1 MPGLNPSPFEATSQA
16 QTKRRVWAHPDLT
29 SHSLLALT
37 TNLLYLAPHSGETK
51 TKPETLAAIDA
62 GADLENVFG
71 PLAVVIDL
79 FSIRRL
85 HLDLLEN
92 SLVIEYRG
100 SGQGTSRQRISF
112 ATPEAAD
119 ACFTKIWRRLGEDY
133 ELAPYKRDTWALAQ
147 PPLLLLLGALFVTA
161 LLVLLLNVFQDSDVM
176 PDSVHFGT
184 APAAKVD
191 ASTSGG
197 LHAWLDWRVV
207 CAVGGMAAAV
217 SQVWLFRRLTAPPL
231 SLELIRR

>member
-16 QTKRRVWAHPDLT
+16 QARRRVWAHPDLT
-29 SHSLLALT
+29 SHTLLALT
-37 TNLLYLAPHSGETK
+37 PNLLYLAPQSGDP
-51 TKPETLAAIDA
+51 KPETLAAIDA

-79 FSIRRL
+79 ISIRRL

-100 SGQGTSRQRISF
+100 SGQGTSRQRIGF
-112 ATPEAAD
+112 ASPEAAD
-119 ACFTKIWRRLGEDY
+119 ACFTKIWRRLGEEY

-147 PPLLLLLGALFVTA
+147 PPLLLLLGTLFVTA
-161 LLVLLLNVFQDSDVM
+161 LLVLLLNVFQDSDVV
-176 PDSVHFGT
+176 PESAHAGI

-191 ASTSGG
+191 ASASGG
-197 LHAWLDWRVV
+197 LHSWLDWRVV

-231 SLELIRR
+231 SLELVRR